1 MPQGCHVRGP
11 PGRSPG
17 PAYAGEVGIR
27 KQAEEPDVVRITSAP
42 ANVADDVAQRQKR
55 YLISMTIRTLC
66 FVGAV
71 LAFRI
76 PWLCGVLIAASFVL
90 PFVAVVVAMCAASA
104 LAAAAALG
112 RAESTR

>member
-1 MPQGCHVRGP
+1 M
-11 PGRSPG
+11 
-17 PAYAGEVGIR
+17 GIR

-90 PFVAVVVAMCAASA
+90 PFVAVVVANAASPRIPGT
-104 LAAAAALG
+104 LDGPSPLG
-112 RAESTR
+112 EIEGPGKREL